1 MLPFFANASISF
13 PPSFLPEFKEITNL
27 FFKQAEPEA
36 NLELA
41 FRVAEEA
48 LKIPQL
54 LEPHYLTQTQV
65 WEGMERIVILYVSYF
80 WKAQKLPTFD
90 KSLQKPREP
99 AHILLIRKHLE
110 TLQGTIIGA
119 LQRLSEEDTQGL
131 IETAMRLG
139 EEAAIEEFQGN
150 KDSALVHSLGIM
162 RLQFLTESVQ
172 AKAQDCKRI
181 TKELKFE

>member
-119 LQRLSEEDTQGL
+119 LQRLRGRHAGTHRDGHEIG
-131 IETAMRLG
+131 
-139 EEAAIEEFQGN
+139 
-150 KDSALVHSLGIM
+150 
-162 RLQFLTESVQ
+162 
-172 AKAQDCKRI
+172 
-181 TKELKFE
+181 